1 MEAKW
6 LEDFVALVETRSFSR
21 AAQQRFVS
29 QPAFSRRIQALEAWI
44 GTDLIDR
51 SAYPTRLTAAGETF
65 YPQALD
71 MLARLSE
78 ARNLL
83 RGAAGAPRDV
93 VELAVPHTLALTY
106 VPSWLS
112 QLEASLGPVN
122 MRVLAFNVHDA
133 VLRLVQ
139 GGCDLL
145 MVYHHARQPMQL
157 DPARYDMLRLAT
169 EEIAFYCTPDA
180 AGRPRYAL
188 PGTVKQPLPYLAYPG
203 SSYLGQLA
211 ETLLAEPRPTLRLK
225 RVYESDLAEALKVMA
240 LAGHGLA
247 FLLASAVQREVA
259 AGALVRVHE
268 QAALTMEVR
277 LYRERPGPERPGK
290 PSAESLWRHVLAG
303 SR

>member
-29 QPAFSRRIQALEAWI
+29 QPAFSRRIQALEAWV
-44 GTDLIDR
+44 GADLIDR
-51 SAYPTRLTAAGETF
+51 SAYPTKLTAAGEIF

-71 MLARLSE
+71 MLARLVE
-78 ARNLL
+78 TRNLL

-112 QLEASLGPVN
+112 GIEASLGSIN

-157 DPARYDMLRLAT
+157 DPARYDMLRLAS
-169 EEIAFYCTPDA
+169 EEIAFFCVPAAPGQPRYPLPGA
-180 AGRPRYAL
+180 AG
-188 PGTVKQPLPYLAYPG
+188 QPLPYLAFPG

-211 ETLLAEPRPTLRLK
+211 ELLVAESRPPLQLRCC
-225 RVYESDLAEALKVMA
+225 YESDLAEALKVMA
-240 LAGHGLA
+240 VAGHGLA
-247 FLLASAVQREVA
+247 FLPASSVRRELEGGA
-259 AGALVRVHE
+259 LLPAGAPWS
-268 QAALTMEVR
+268 LTMEVR
-277 LYRERPGPERPGK
+277 LYRERPSADRPGK
-290 PSAESLWRHVLAG
+290 PVAEALWRQAAIAA
-303 SR
+303 R